1 MAAVD
6 AARSRAEADS
16 GGPPVRVPAPG
27 PEGLDWLRFY
37 GRMLAGESPLD
48 LFLDLAVRYPGVA
61 RFWQPVIMT
70 DMYVLS
76 DPEYLEH
83 VMLRNPS
90 TYISAIRDV
99 SEIDFVLGNGL
110 LVNRGESWEKQHRL
124 IAPMFHRKSV
134 RNFANLML
142 EETRR
147 MMDRWRDAI
156 DREEPLNLLEEM
168 KRLTLLVICRALF
181 TADVE
186 DYVSTVRETLRT
198 LRGTG
203 RQGLAALLSP
213 PLWVPTPRN
222 RRVHRARDRLDDIV
236 YGLIERRRGHEE
248 EYDDFLSML
257 MTARDRETGEG
268 MDEKQIR
275 DEVMTFFLAGHETTA
290 NALTW
295 TWYELGRHP
304 EIHRRLHEEAA
315 AHPMENGFDRETYGE
330 LDFTRRVLRESL
342 RLNPPVPVTGRLSRL
357 EDVLGGY
364 HVPKGSFMIA
374 SPYVV
379 HRHPDVWERPER
391 FDPERFAGGKDES
404 RPRFAYMPFGGGK
417 RICTGRE
424 FAKMELRLVLSEV
437 VRRYRLELVDP
448 DTPPG
453 REVVV
458 TMEPERPLRVVP
470 RSW

>member
-1 MAAVD
+1 M
-6 AARSRAEADS
+6 ARS
-16 GGPPVRVPAPG
+16 PVRSDDSAGTVPAPG
-27 PEGLDWLRFY
+27 PEGLDWVRFY

-61 RFWQPVIMT
+61 RFYQPVLLS
-70 DMYVLS
+70 DMYILS
-76 DPEYLEH
+76 EPDYLEH
-83 VMLRNPS
+83 VLLRNPS

-134 RNFANLML
+134 RGFGDLML
-142 EETRR
+142 SEARR
-147 MMDRWRDAI
+147 MMEGW
-156 DREEPLNLLEEM
+156 EPGEPLDLLEEM
-168 KRLTLLVICRALF
+168 KRLTLSVICRALF
-181 TADVE
+181 TADIGG
-186 DYVSTVRETLRT
+186 DVSTVRESLRT
-198 LRGTG
+198 LRSTG
-203 RQGLAALLSP
+203 RQGLMAMLSP

-236 YGLIERRRGHEE
+236 YGLIEDRRGSEE
-248 EYDDFLSML
+248 EYEDFLSML
-257 MTARDRETGEG
+257 MLAEDEETGEG
-268 MDEKQIR
+268 MDDEQIR

-295 TWYELGRHP
+295 TWHQLGRHP
-304 EIHRRLHEEAA
+304 RIHRRVHEEART
-315 AHPMENGFDRETYGE
+315 HTMEDGFDRGVYGR
-330 LDFTRRVLRESL
+330 LDYTRRVISESL
-342 RLNPPVPVTGRLSRL
+342 RMHPPVPVTGRMARL
-357 EDVLGGY
+357 EDNLAGY

-379 HRHPDVWERPER
+379 HRHPGIWEDPER
-391 FDPERFAGGKDES
+391 FDPDRFTEDRARD
-404 RPRFAYMPFGGGK
+404 RPRFAYLPFGGGK

-437 VRRYRLELVDP
+437 TRRFRLEPVDS

-453 REVVV
+453 KEVVV
-458 TMEPERPLRVVP
+458 TMEPERTLRVIP
-470 RSW
+470 RRWS